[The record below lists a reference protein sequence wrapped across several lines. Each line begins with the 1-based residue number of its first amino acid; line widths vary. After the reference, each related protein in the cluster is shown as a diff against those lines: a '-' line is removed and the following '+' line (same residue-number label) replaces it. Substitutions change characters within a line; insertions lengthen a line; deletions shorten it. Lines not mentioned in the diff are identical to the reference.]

1 MSESDRRKHQL
12 YYHQIKVQL
21 VCNSNSC
28 TKGDGI
34 CSGYRFLKCKEED
47 DYYDEMESD
56 VNKEIEEMEKK
67 MGVDKRDIG
76 PPPCGPYGKPLILAK
91 HPYCGT
97 FAAHMKSSGTQ
108 TANICLAPP
117 SEKG

>member
-1 MSESDRRKHQL
+1 
-12 YYHQIKVQL
+12 
-21 VCNSNSC
+21 
-28 TKGDGI
+28 
-34 CSGYRFLKCKEED
+34 
-47 DYYDEMESD
+47 
-56 VNKEIEEMEKK
+56 

-117 SEKG
+117 SEKDNLAEIEESLRNQRSWFLKQNEELLKLLDSLHKQES